1 MKKGFDM
8 DDDNERK
15 RREDVAKR
23 VLNFTIPYT
32 FVLIEIE

>member
-1 MKKGFDM
+1 MFDMKKGFDM

-23 VLNFTIPYT
+23 VLNFTIPCT
-32 FVLIEIE
+32 LC

>member
-1 MKKGFDM
+1 M

-23 VLNFTIPYT
+23 VLKLHNTIH
-32 FVLIEIE
+32 FVLIEIELWMEG